1 MIFCFLTA
9 AAVLAYFGW
18 HKWESHALEKA
29 AEATLEEAGNL
40 LRETEGEPDLSTF
53 EEEFN
58 DARRNYDEGRRLHAE
73 EQHEEALRNGRRS
86 VALLSS
92 ILSALR
98 DQGEDGEAHVISLAG
113 RVEFK
118 RGEFAEWEEARVRQS
133 LRSGFFVRTTRNASA
148 EIMFVDGTLYNVRP
162 DTLFVVSGSRG
173 GAGAGGSGQ
182 SIRMQY
188 GLVDLSTS
196 KRPSRVATPEAE
208 AEVEQDSTATVAY
221 DDSANAGRFATYRGQ
236 MKVATASGRT
246 QNVGALQQ
254 VTQRRG
260 ELSEPHPIPRAPDLI
275 EPVNSHEQKDSD
287 PQIRLSWK
295 RVNGASHYQL
305 QVSRNHLFADNIID
319 VDRRTKTT
327 ATLGVRGAGSFVWRV
342 AAVDASNRR
351 GPWSAVNRFRISTER
366 GEETSGGAT
375 DTVPPPLSL
384 DNPQAYGSIFII
396 SGATEPGAIVT
407 VRGEPVTV
415 AADGS
420 FAKTLQVY
428 DNGWTFVEVRA
439 KDAYGNESSRP
450 IRLYV
455 DNL

>member
-1 MIFCFLTA
+1 MAFFAWQGLERRALQRA
-9 AAVLAYFGW
+9 AG
-18 HKWESHALEKA
+18 EI
-29 AEATLEEAGNL
+29 LEEASNL
-40 LRETEGEPDLSTF
+40 IRETEDEPDRSTF
-53 EEEFN
+53 EEEFS
-58 DARRNYDEGRRLHAE
+58 DARSSYEEGRRFHSE
-73 EQHEEALRNGRRS
+73 EHHESALRSGRRS

-118 RGEFAEWEEARVRQS
+118 RGEFGEWEEARVRQS
-133 LRSGFFVRTTRNASA
+133 LRSGFFVRTTRNSSA

-162 DTLFVVSGSRG
+162 ETLFVVSGSRG
-173 GAGAGGSGQ
+173 GAGAGGPGQ

-196 KRPSRVATPEAE
+196 KRPSRVATPDAE
-208 AEVEQDSTATVAY
+208 AEVEQDSSATVAY
-221 DDSANAGRFATYRGQ
+221 DESANTGRFATYRGQ
-236 MKVATASGRT
+236 MTVASDSGTVR
-246 QNVGALQQ
+246 NLGALEQ

-260 ELSEPHPIPRAPDLI
+260 RLSAPQSLPRAPDLI
-275 EPVNSHEQKDSD
+275 APANSYEQKESD
-287 PQIRLSWK
+287 RELRISWK
-295 RVNGASHYQL
+295 QVIGAAHYQL
-305 QVSRNHLFADNIID
+305 QISRNQLFTDNIIE
-319 VDRRTKTT
+319 VDRRKKTT

-342 AAVDASNRR
+342 AAVDANDRR
-351 GPWSAVNRFRISTER
+351 GPWSTVHRFRITSER
-366 GEETSGGAT
+366 GEKSSDRAK
-375 DTVPPPLSL
+375 DTEPPPLAL

-396 SGATEPGAIVT
+396 SGVTEPGAFVT

-428 DNGWTFVEVRA
+428 DNGWSFVEVRA